1 MIAKQKDCCNKS
13 IRKRQRNFFVN
24 EERLRSESRHN
35 CQRTSSHSCNTSF
48 LYREQ
53 YRFAL

>member
-1 MIAKQKDCCNKS
+1 MIAKQKDCRNKP
-13 IRKRQRNFFVN
+13 IRKRQRHFFVN
-24 EERLRSESRHN
+24 EEQLRSESRHN
-35 CQRTSSHSCNTSF
+35 CPRTSSHSRNISF

>member
-1 MIAKQKDCCNKS
+1 MIAKQKECCNKS

-35 CQRTSSHSCNTSF
+35 CQRTSSHSCDTSF

>member
-1 MIAKQKDCCNKS
+1 MIAKQKDGRNKS
-13 IRKRQRNFFVN
+13 IRTTARYFFVKG
-24 EERLRSESRHN
+24 ERLRSESRPN
-35 CQRTSSHSCNTSF
+35 CPKTWLYSRKTSF